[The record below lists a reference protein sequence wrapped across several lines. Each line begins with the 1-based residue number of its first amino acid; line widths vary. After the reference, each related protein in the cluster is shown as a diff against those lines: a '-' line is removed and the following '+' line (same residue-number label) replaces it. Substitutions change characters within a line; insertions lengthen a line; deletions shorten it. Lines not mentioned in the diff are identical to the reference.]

1 MKKLIYPCVVRKE
14 DDIYYANFPDF
25 NACFTDAESID
36 ELFANTK
43 EVLNGV
49 IFTMLKNKMDLPAA
63 GENIKLEEGEFLIL
77 VESPVGVI
85 KDRINNMAVKKTLT
99 LPAWMNEMAMEH
111 DINFS
116 QVLQEGLKREL
127 NIKKTIDT

>member
-25 NACFTDAESID
+25 NVCFTDAESID

-111 DINFS
+111 NVNFS

-127 NIKKTIDT
+127 NIK

>member
-43 EVLNGV
+43 EVLNAV

-127 NIKKTIDT
+127 NIK

>member
-25 NACFTDAESID
+25 NACFTDAENID

-63 GENIKLEEGEFLIL
+63 GENIKLEEGEFIIL
-77 VESPVGVI
+77 VESPVGAI

-127 NIKKTIDT
+127 NIK

>member
-14 DDIYYANFPDF
+14 DHIYYANFPDF

-111 DINFS
+111 NVNFS

-127 NIKKTIDT
+127 NIK

>member
-43 EVLNGV
+43 EVLNGA

-111 DINFS
+111 NVNFS

-127 NIKKTIDT
+127 NIK

>member
-14 DDIYYANFPDF
+14 DDIYFANFPDF

-111 DINFS
+111 NVNFS

-127 NIKKTIDT
+127 NIK

>member
-14 DDIYYANFPDF
+14 DDIYFANLPDF
-25 NACFTDAESID
+25 NACFTDAGSID

-116 QVLQEGLKREL
+116 QVLQEGLKKEL
-127 NIKKTIDT
+127 NIK

>member
-25 NACFTDAESID
+25 NSCFTDAESID

-49 IFTMLKNKMDLPAA
+49 IFTMLKNKMDLPNAS
-63 GENIKLEEGEFLIL
+63 ENIKLEEGEFLIL
-77 VESPVGVI
+77 VESPVGAI

-99 LPAWMNEMAMEH
+99 LPSWMNEMAMEH

-127 NIKKTIDT
+127 NIK

>member
-25 NACFTDAESID
+25 NGCFTDAESID

-63 GENIKLEEGEFLIL
+63 SENIKLEEGEFLIL

-127 NIKKTIDT
+127 NIK

>member
-77 VESPVGVI
+77 VESPVGII

-111 DINFS
+111 NVNFS

-127 NIKKTIDT
+127 NIK

>member
-111 DINFS
+111 NVNFS

-127 NIKKTIDT
+127 NIK

>member
-25 NACFTDAESID
+25 SACFTDAESFD
-36 ELFANTK
+36 ELFVNTK

-63 GENIKLEEGEFLIL
+63 SENIKLEEGEFLIL
-77 VESPVGVI
+77 VESPVGAI

-99 LPAWMNEMAMEH
+99 LPAWMNEMAMENNV
-111 DINFS
+111 NFS

-127 NIKKTIDT
+127 NIK

>member
-43 EVLNGV
+43 EVLNGA

-111 DINFS
+111 NVNFS
-116 QVLQEGLKREL
+116 QVLQEGLKRDL
-127 NIKKTIDT
+127 NIK

>member
-36 ELFANTK
+36 ELFVNTK

-111 DINFS
+111 NVNFS

-127 NIKKTIDT
+127 NIK

>member
-99 LPAWMNEMAMEH
+99 LPAWMNEMAIEH
-111 DINFS
+111 NVNFS

-127 NIKKTIDT
+127 NIK

>member
-127 NIKKTIDT
+127 NIK

>member
-49 IFTMLKNKMDLPAA
+49 IFTMLKNKMDLPADV
-63 GENIKLEEGEFLIL
+63 ENIKLEEGEFLIL
-77 VESPVGVI
+77 VESPVGAI

-127 NIKKTIDT
+127 NIK

>member
-1 MKKLIYPCVVRKE
+1 MKKLIYPCVARKE

-49 IFTMLKNKMDLPAA
+49 IFTILKNKMDLPAA

-127 NIKKTIDT
+127 NIK